1 MWRILKFIPHFL
13 LLILTKGYKTK
24 MKKTNHILLSSI
36 LLIVFTLSNTINTY
50 AKVKTYYGPEHSSGT
65 QMIAHAE
72 RTKYTYDSADDDIS
86 YTHSNWKT
94 INSFTCSKTTKKGQS
109 YSLSHTVSTTYSVSI
124 SASIPFDFIKTI
136 VPKKIEDIM
145 KGSISVGETKSIS
158 ESTTCSASGVL
169 YKKGQVAELQIRN
182 TTKKRVRIVKCQ
194 DQWQSISG
202 EWKNSGKTYEKK
214 IITTHTY
221 PDHRVIEK

>member
-1 MWRILKFIPHFL
+1 
-13 LLILTKGYKTK
+13 

-36 LLIVFTLSNTINTY
+36 LLIVLTLSNPIDTY
-50 AKVKTYYGPEHSSGT
+50 AKVQTYYGPEHSSGT
-65 QMIAHAE
+65 QMIAHAT
-72 RTKYTYDSADDDIS
+72 RTKYTYDSTDDDIS
-86 YTHSNWKT
+86 YTHGNWKT
-94 INSFTCSKTTKKGQS
+94 INSFTCSKTTKKGQA
-109 YSLSHTVSTTYSVSI
+109 YTLSHTVNTIYSVSI
-124 SASIPFDFIKTI
+124 SASIPFEFIEKI

-145 KGSISVGETKSIS
+145 KGSISVGVTKSIS
-158 ESTTCSASGVL
+158 ESTTCSSSGVL
-169 YKKGQVAELQIRN
+169 YKKGNVAELQIRN

-202 EWKNSGKTYEKK
+202 EWKKSGKTYEKK